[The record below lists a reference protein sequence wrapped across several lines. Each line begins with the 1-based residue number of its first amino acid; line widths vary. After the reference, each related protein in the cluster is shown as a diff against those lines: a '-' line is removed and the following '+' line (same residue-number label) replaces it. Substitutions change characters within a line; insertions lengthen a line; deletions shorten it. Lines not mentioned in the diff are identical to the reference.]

1 MAGPTVRVEAAEEE
15 AAAWHARLGSTVVA
29 TKTIEE
35 FFEWRSR
42 PGNADAYA
50 RVDRVWRE
58 SQGLGGDPQIAEA
71 LQEARGRRNRRP
83 GRSRRS
89 VVFGG
94 AAALTALA
102 LVVGGTLWWSARGVH
117 ETAVGERRDI
127 RLADGSLVNLDTDSR
142 IRVVFDQQGRRVELL
157 EGQALFDVTPDP
169 QRPFSV
175 EAAGARVVAVGTVFE
190 VRRRGERVDVTLVSG
205 RVNVQGGQG
214 GGIQPL
220 EPGQQARVSES
231 RVETRA
237 VDAAVETSWT
247 TGRLIFQNVPL
258 GQAVEE
264 MNRYLAEG
272 IVIDDPGIRDEAISG
287 VFRTGDRDAFVAA
300 SSDVLGLSVVP
311 KADGA
316 VGLSRRRN

>member
-29 TKTIEE
+29 TSTIEE

-50 RVDRVWRE
+50 RVERVWRE
-58 SQGLGGDPQIAEA
+58 SQGLEADPQIAEA
-71 LQEARGRRNRRP
+71 LREARGRRNRRP

-94 AAALTALA
+94 AAVLTALA
-102 LVVGGTLWWSARGVH
+102 LVVGGTLWWSGRDVH

-142 IRVVFDQQGRRVELL
+142 IRVVYGDQERRVELL
-157 EGQALFDVTPDP
+157 EGQALFDVRPDP

-205 RVNVQGGQG
+205 RVNVQGGGRGRVQS
-214 GGIQPL
+214 L
-220 EPGQQARVSES
+220 EPGQQARVSER
-231 RVETRA
+231 RVETRT
-237 VDAAVETSWT
+237 VDTAVETSWT
-247 TGRLIFQNVPL
+247 TGRLIFDNVPL

-264 MNRYLAEG
+264 MNRYLADG
-272 IVIDDPGIRDEAISG
+272 IVIEDAGIRDQAVSG

-300 SSDVLGLSVVP
+300 SSDVLGLAVDP
-311 KADGA
+311 KADGT